1 MTDFPPA
8 SKVLRRCIARLGL
21 PETTD
26 VDWSRLSQALVH
38 SSVSPTHNN
47 EFLEF
52 LGDSVLRLAAA
63 EFLRERYPDATVGEL
78 SALRANLV
86 SDRTLTDLADHLG
99 LEPFLQI
106 APSAAGDLAARD
118 SRLADLV
125 EAILAALYLSRGNL
139 TLVRPWLDPHLAR
152 LAEQLRQD
160 PARQNYKAALQEL
173 TQAHHK
179 ALPDYR
185 NTEVN
190 PIHGDAHRFQS
201 EVWFQGRCWGQGQG
215 RSIKLAQQ
223 QAAEVAYHVMQ
234 QALNDGN
241 DPKTHPENHPDPYS
255 EAL

>member
-1 MTDFPPA
+1 MTDLLPP
-8 SKVLRRCIARLGL
+8 SKALRRCIARLGL

-26 VDWSRLSQALVH
+26 INWAALEQALVH

-63 EFLRERYPDATVGEL
+63 EFLMERYPDATVGEL
-78 SALRANLV
+78 SALRSHLV
-86 SDRTLTDLADHLG
+86 SDRTLTTLADHLG
-99 LEPFLQI
+99 LEPFLHI

-118 SRLADLV
+118 SRLADVV

-139 TLVRPWLDPHLAR
+139 SLVRPWLDTHLGR

-173 TQAHHK
+173 TQARCK
-179 ALPDYR
+179 TLPDYR
-185 NTEVN
+185 TTEVN
-190 PIHGDAHRFQS
+190 PVHGDAHRFQS
-201 EVWFQGRCWGQGQG
+201 EVWFEGQCWGQGQG

-223 QAAEVAYHVMQ
+223 QAAQVAYQAMQ
-234 QALNDGN
+234 KTMNPDLGN
-241 DPKTHPENHPDPYS
+241 DAKTP
-255 EAL
+255 

>member
-1 MTDFPPA
+1 MTESA
-8 SKVLRRCIARLGL
+8 LAAKALRRCIARLGL

-26 VDWSRLSQALVH
+26 IDWSLVEQALIH
-38 SSVSPTHNN
+38 SSVSQTHNN

-63 EFLRERYPDATVGEL
+63 EFLKEQYPEAGVGEL
-78 SALRANLV
+78 SALRSDLV
-86 SDRTLTDLADHLG
+86 SDRTLTALAEHLG

-118 SRLADLV
+118 SRLADVV

-139 TLVRPWLDPHLAR
+139 SLVRPWLDTHLGR

-160 PARQNYKAALQEL
+160 PARHNYKAALQEL
-173 TQAHHK
+173 TQARHK

-185 NTEVN
+185 TTEVSQV
-190 PIHGDAHRFQS
+190 HGDAHRFQA
-201 EVWFQGRCWGQGQG
+201 EVWFHGQCWGKGQG

-223 QAAEVAYHVMQ
+223 QAAQAAYQAMQ
-234 QALNDGN
+234 SS
-241 DPKTHPENHPDPYS
+241 HS
-255 EAL
+255 

>member
-1 MTDFPPA
+1 MVERSLA
-8 SKVLRRCIARLGL
+8 AKALRRCIARLGL

-26 VDWSRLSQALVH
+26 IDWSLVEQALIH
-38 SSVSPTHNN
+38 SSVSQTYNN

-52 LGDSVLRLAAA
+52 LGDSVLRLATA
-63 EFLRERYPDATVGEL
+63 EFLREQYPEASVGEL
-78 SALRANLV
+78 SALRSHLV
-86 SDRTLTDLADHLG
+86 SDRTLTELADHLG

-118 SRLADLV
+118 ARLADVV

-139 TLVRPWLDPHLAR
+139 SLVRPWLDTHLER

-173 TQAHHK
+173 TQARHK

-185 NTEVN
+185 TTEVSQV
-190 PIHGDAHRFQS
+190 HGDVHRFQA
-201 EVWFQGRCWGQGQG
+201 EVWFQDQCWGKGQG

-223 QAAEVAYHVMQ
+223 QAAQVAYQTMQ
-234 QALNDGN
+234 NSLNQ
-241 DPKTHPENHPDPYS
+241 PDTP
-255 EAL
+255 

>member
-1 MTDFPPA
+1 MTDLPPPSQA
-8 SKVLRRCIARLGL
+8 LRRCIARLGL
-21 PETTD
+21 TETTAINWA
-26 VDWSRLSQALVH
+26 VLEQALIH
-38 SSVSPTHNN
+38 SSVSPIHNN

-78 SALRANLV
+78 SALRSHLV
-86 SDRTLTDLADHLG
+86 SDRTLTALADHLG

-118 SRLADLV
+118 SRLADVV

-139 TLVRPWLDPHLAR
+139 SLVRPWLDPHLDR

-173 TQAHHK
+173 TQAHCK

-185 NTEVN
+185 TTEVN
-190 PIHGDAHRFQS
+190 PVHGDARRFQA
-201 EVWFQGRCWGQGQG
+201 EVWFQERCWGKGQG

-223 QAAEVAYHVMQ
+223 QAAQVAYQAMQ
-234 QALNDGN
+234 NAFNPDPGN
-241 DPKTHPENHPDPYS
+241 DAKTP
-255 EAL
+255 

>member
-1 MTDFPPA
+1 MTERTLTSTA
-8 SKVLRRCIARLGL
+8 LRRCVARLGL

-26 VDWSRLSQALVH
+26 IDWSLVEQALVH
-38 SSVSPTHNN
+38 ASVSQTHNN

-52 LGDSVLRLAAA
+52 LGDAVLRLAAA
-63 EFLRERYPDATVGEL
+63 EFLRERYPNATVGEL

-106 APSAAGDLAARD
+106 AASAAGDLAARD

-139 TLVRPWLDPHLAR
+139 SLVRPWLDTHLGR

-185 NTEVN
+185 MTEVSQV
-190 PIHGDAHRFQS
+190 HGDAHRFQA
-201 EVWFQGRCWGQGQG
+201 EVWFQDQCWGKGQG

-223 QAAEVAYHVMQ
+223 QAAQVAYQAMQ
-234 QALNDGN
+234 TTLNL
-241 DPKTHPENHPDPYS
+241 TPETP
-255 EAL
+255 